1 MITTNV
7 PLSRTPAIWGSL
19 LCESGPIY
27 VISFYLIVR
36 HNSLI
41 ITEGWTLGAST
52 PVFLSRYCEG
62 LATKA
67 KDLSPHEMRLP
78 PPPLDINLVFPGL
91 WKIIVI
97 IVVVVFA
104 VVVVVFVVFIVI
116 IILKKL
122 QNIAIVS
129 NYQYLLGA
137 RSTTWNIKWMLFRIL
152 DFQWNL
158 FLIVTHG

>member
-7 PLSRTPAIWGSL
+7 PLSRTPAGWGSL

-27 VISFYLIVR
+27 VISLYLIVR

-41 ITEGWTLGAST
+41 ITEGWTLGASA

-78 PPPLDINLVFPGL
+78 PLDINPVFPGL
-91 WKIIVI
+91 WKIIV

-158 FLIVTHG
+158 FSIVTHG

>member
-7 PLSRTPAIWGSL
+7 PLSRTPALWGSL

-27 VISFYLIVR
+27 VISLYLIVR

-52 PVFLSRYCEG
+52 PVFLWRYCEG

-78 PPPLDINLVFPGL
+78 PPGHQPSISWSLE
-91 WKIIVI
+91 
-97 IVVVVFA
+97 
-104 VVVVVFVVFIVI
+104 
-116 IILKKL
+116 
-122 QNIAIVS
+122 
-129 NYQYLLGA
+129 NYCYYCCCCFCCCCCCFCCFYCYYY
-137 RSTTWNIKWMLFRIL
+137 IEK
-152 DFQWNL
+152 
-158 FLIVTHG
+158 VTKYRYSK

>member
-1 MITTNV
+1 M
-7 PLSRTPAIWGSL
+7 

-52 PVFLSRYCEG
+52 PVFLSRYYEG

-67 KDLSPHEMRLP
+67 KDLSPPEMRLP
-78 PPPLDINLVFPGL
+78 PLDINPVFPGL

-97 IVVVVFA
+97 IVVVVF
-104 VVVVVFVVFIVI
+104 VVVVVVVVVVVFIVI

-137 RSTTWNIKWMLFRIL
+137 RSTTGNIK
-152 DFQWNL
+152 
-158 FLIVTHG
+158 

>member
-1 MITTNV
+1 M
-7 PLSRTPAIWGSL
+7 
-19 LCESGPIY
+19 
-27 VISFYLIVR
+27 
-36 HNSLI
+36 
-41 ITEGWTLGAST
+41 
-52 PVFLSRYCEG
+52 
-62 LATKA
+62 
-67 KDLSPHEMRLP
+67 
-78 PPPLDINLVFPGL
+78 DINLVFPGL

-137 RSTTWNIKWMLFRIL
+137 RSTT
-152 DFQWNL
+152 
-158 FLIVTHG
+158 

>member
-1 MITTNV
+1 M
-7 PLSRTPAIWGSL
+7 

-27 VISFYLIVR
+27 VISLYLIVS

-67 KDLSPHEMRLP
+67 KDLSPHEMRL

-137 RSTTWNIKWMLFRIL
+137 RSTT
-152 DFQWNL
+152 
-158 FLIVTHG
+158 

>member
-1 MITTNV
+1 M
-7 PLSRTPAIWGSL
+7 

-27 VISFYLIVR
+27 VISLYLIVR

-78 PPPLDINLVFPGL
+78 PLDINLVFPGL

-122 QNIAIVS
+122 KNIAIVS

-137 RSTTWNIKWMLFRIL
+137 RSTTGNIK
-152 DFQWNL
+152 
-158 FLIVTHG
+158 

>member
-7 PLSRTPAIWGSL
+7 PLSRTPAGWGSL

-52 PVFLSRYCEG
+52 PVFLSRYYEG

-67 KDLSPHEMRLP
+67 KDLSPPEMRLP
-78 PPPLDINLVFPGL
+78 PLDINPVFPGL

-158 FLIVTHG
+158 FSIVTHG

>member
-7 PLSRTPAIWGSL
+7 PLSRTLALWGSL

-27 VISFYLIVR
+27 VISLYLIVR

-67 KDLSPHEMRLP
+67 KDLSRHEMRLP
-78 PPPLDINLVFPGL
+78 PPPPGHQPSISWSL
-91 WKIIVI
+91 E
-97 IVVVVFA
+97 
-104 VVVVVFVVFIVI
+104 
-116 IILKKL
+116 
-122 QNIAIVS
+122 
-129 NYQYLLGA
+129 NYCFYCCCCFCCCCCCFCCFYCYYY
-137 RSTTWNIKWMLFRIL
+137 IEK
-152 DFQWNL
+152 
-158 FLIVTHG
+158 VTKYRYSK